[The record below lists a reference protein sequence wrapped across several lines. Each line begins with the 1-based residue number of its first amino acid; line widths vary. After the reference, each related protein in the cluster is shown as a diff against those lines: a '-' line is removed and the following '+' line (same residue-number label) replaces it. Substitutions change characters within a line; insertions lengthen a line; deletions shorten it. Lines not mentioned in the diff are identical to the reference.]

1 MAVEKSPLITVKG
14 LRIWSDRRDWCLL
27 TINREPVVLFSEM
40 LVTTIRYC
48 SVRAG
53 SHPSFSPT
61 LFFPRP
67 WASAVFL
74 SPAPLSPVQGR
85 EWRPESDLDQSCQ
98 LSVYRLILKN
108 PLEK

>member
-53 SHPSFSPT
+53 SHP
-61 LFFPRP
+61 
-67 WASAVFL
+67 
-74 SPAPLSPVQGR
+74 
-85 EWRPESDLDQSCQ
+85 
-98 LSVYRLILKN
+98 LILTN
-108 PLEK
+108 LVLPQALGQCRLPVSSSSLPSPGQGVEARE